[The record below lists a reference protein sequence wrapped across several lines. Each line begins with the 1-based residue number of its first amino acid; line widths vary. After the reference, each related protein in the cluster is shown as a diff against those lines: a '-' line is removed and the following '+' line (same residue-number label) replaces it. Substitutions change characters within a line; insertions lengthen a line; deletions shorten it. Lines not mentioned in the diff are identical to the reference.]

1 MTANSVSGLE
11 DTLVTEMS
19 IDTYGKFLGGSDH
32 SAVFFKLKIKPG
44 TTNAETQEEKP
55 IIGPT

>member
-11 DTLVTEMS
+11 DTLVTE
-19 IDTYGKFLGGSDH
+19 TYGKFLGGSDH